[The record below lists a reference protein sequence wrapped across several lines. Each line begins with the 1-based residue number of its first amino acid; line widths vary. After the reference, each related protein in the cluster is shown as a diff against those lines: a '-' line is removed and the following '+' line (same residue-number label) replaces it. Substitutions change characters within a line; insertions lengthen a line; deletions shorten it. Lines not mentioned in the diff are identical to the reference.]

1 MNDPHYDAGVMAV
14 VMERFETQRLPRI
27 LSLKDRVD
35 KGERLDDQ
43 DLEFLEEVFNDA
55 HKVKLLIDR
64 HPEYQELST
73 RVIHLYKD
81 ITTRALENENKA

>member
-1 MNDPHYDAGVMAV
+1 MAV